1 VRHKLILTEWSN
13 QILEIVGQVQKDQ
26 KQIRDQVHE
35 VQTGQRALAT
45 REEVVEEITA
55 QRELI
60 LQQDR
65 REPI

>member
-1 VRHKLILTEWSN
+1 MSLNYSANEIEWSN
-13 QILEIVGQVQKDQ
+13 QILEVIGQVQKDQ

-55 QRELI
+55 QRELAVGK
-60 LQQDR
+60 R
-65 REPI
+65 F